1 MATFAIYCCLS
12 SSDVLTQLYAPSFYF
27 SQWWQIG
34 CLWSSSIHSY
44 CSPKLLSPTW
54 GRISQFSL
62 LLSQRKMTR
71 LICMAIS
78 YVNGILLTLSFIPT
92 PILILLCFKPVSEQ
106 LGKLPIWLYSCCHC
120 KQEPTA
126 ADHTS
131 LFQNCYS
138 LITHFVTVS
147 NVSLYNVISR
157 L

>member
-1 MATFAIYCCLS
+1 MAVKGNHEIIYYIWE
-12 SSDVLTQLYAPSFYF
+12 THWKF
-27 SQWWQIG
+27 
-34 CLWSSSIHSY
+34 
-44 CSPKLLSPTW
+44 W
-54 GRISQFSL
+54 GRVSQFSL

-131 LFQNCYS
+131 LCQNCYS
-138 LITHFVTVS
+138 LITHCDCIRCITLQRNFTLIICQIII
-147 NVSLYNVISR
+147 LYTCKYIYNIIWSYRVKCHT
-157 L
+157 